1 MKLNRLDERITQ
13 AIADLEA
20 QNTTDDSPPP
30 PRLPTALEAAQALAQ
45 RVRTAREGME
55 PGASGNCRC

>member
-1 MKLNRLDERITQ
+1 MVDLAERATVDEVPAGYRMT
-13 AIADLEA
+13 E
-20 QNTTDDSPPP
+20 
-30 PRLPTALEAAQALAQ
+30 LEAAQALAQ